1 MSEQH
6 RMGREIRWYTIM
18 LMFIVC
24 GLSLMLFQGHFST
37 IGIGIMIGTLCGLI
51 GFNFIQHMVD
61 TIEYY
66 DNAKA
71 KGTSNYVLRFVIYG
85 LIFALSMSNG
95 VHVMALFAG
104 ILCHKAAILL
114 YVFLHRKED

>member
-1 MSEQH
+1 MSEHH
-6 RMGREIRWYTIM
+6 RMGREIRWLTIM
-18 LMFIVC
+18 LMCFVC
-24 GLSLMLFQGHFST
+24 GLSLIVFQGHFST
-37 IGIGIMIGTLCGLI
+37 IGIGIMIGALCGLI
-51 GFNFIQHMVD
+51 GFNFIQHMAD

-71 KGTSNYVLRFVIYG
+71 KGTSNYVLRYLIYA
-85 LIFALSMSNG
+85 LIFALSMKNG
-95 VHVMALFAG
+95 VHVLALFAG